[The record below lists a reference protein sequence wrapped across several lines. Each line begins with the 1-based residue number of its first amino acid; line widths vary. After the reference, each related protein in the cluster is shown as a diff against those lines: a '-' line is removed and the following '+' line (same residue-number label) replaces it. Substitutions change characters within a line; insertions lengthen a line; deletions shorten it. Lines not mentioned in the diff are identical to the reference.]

1 MVLSTCSASA
11 WIAKVSRRANPA
23 PGRTSRLVLFGILK
37 GSTDAEFRHINP
49 VAFIDGLHGGGV
61 RPRREGE
68 VSEFLT
74 LQQAADMAG
83 AKVAQIRVRIEVS
96 ELTPKVL
103 GTSITT
109 RETTYQPIFSVM
121 PTQLG

>member
-1 MVLSTCSASA
+1 VVLSTCSTSA
-11 WIAKVSRRANPA
+11 WIAKVSRRANPE
-23 PGRTSRLVLFGILK
+23 PGRTRRLVLFGILK

-49 VAFIDGLHGGGV
+49 VAFIDGLRGGGV

-74 LQQAADMAG
+74 LQQAADLAG

-96 ELTPKVL
+96 ELTPKAL
-103 GTSITT
+103 GISVTT
-109 RETTYQPIFSVM
+109 RETTYHLSFQ
-121 PTQLG
+121 